1 MKRRSPVIYISILIT
16 LTIGFFLYQYLI
28 KIYEST
34 VKVEPQNL
42 FSDNQSTI
50 TISVIPL
57 NSFGWKAL
65 FRNSP
70 AEFEIMEGGSLIEIE
85 LLDKEKGKL
94 ILKAKSET
102 GIVLVRIKSKHS
114 LLPMIVEIQIQPYLA
129 LLDLKF
135 NY

>member
-1 MKRRSPVIYISILIT
+1 MKRGSPVIYISIVIILI
-16 LTIGFFLYQYLI
+16 IGFFSYQYLV

-34 VKVEPQNL
+34 VKVQPQNL
-42 FSDNQSTI
+42 FADNQSTV

-70 AEFEIMEGGSLIEIE
+70 ADFEIIEGNSLVEIK
-85 LLDKEKGKL
+85 LLDKEEGKL

-102 GIVLVRIKSKHS
+102 GKVVIKIKSKYS
-114 LLPMIVEIQIQPYLA
+114 LLPMVVEILVQPNLT
-129 LLDLKF
+129 
-135 NY
+135 

>member
-1 MKRRSPVIYISILIT
+1 MKIRRPVIYIPILII
-16 LTIGFFLYQYLI
+16 LIIGFFSYQYLI

-42 FSDNQSTI
+42 FADNQSTI

-70 AEFEIMEGGSLIEIE
+70 AEFEIIEGGSLVEIE
-85 LLDKEKGKL
+85 LFDKEEGKL

-102 GIVLVRIKSKHS
+102 GRVVIRIKSKHS
-114 LLPMIVEIQIQPYLA
+114 LLAMIVEIQIHP
-129 LLDLKF
+129 
-135 NY
+135 NVT

>member
-1 MKRRSPVIYISILIT
+1 MKRGSPVIYILILIII
-16 LTIGFFLYQYLI
+16 LIIGFFFYQYLI

-42 FSDNQSTI
+42 FADNQSTI
-50 TISVIPL
+50 TVYVIPL

-70 AEFEIMEGGSLIEIE
+70 AEFEIIEGITLVEIKF
-85 LLDKEKGKL
+85 LDKDEGKL

-102 GIVLVRIKSKHS
+102 GKVVVRIKSKHS
-114 LLPMIVEIQIQPYLA
+114 LLPMVVEIMIQP
-129 LLDLKF
+129 
-135 NY
+135 NIT